1 MRKLKCIVLIG
12 CLFHQTKRFLYF
24 NLVQNPCVDVPTC
37 MSSIIQSCN
46 VPSLCTTSDAQPRPA
61 GQRCCTHDRDCI
73 NARWGHTKT
82 SRSRPNSS
90 HSHVRQTPP
99 VVLTHINS
107 ELPAPSHLRI
117 QRQLCTHHTPHR
129 AALLHPLIAFA
140 YKHRRVAQKQAAA
153 EQTAHARGKSSCH
166 AQFGN
171 CQRRHTCKPSGS
183 CAHSMQLTGQRRC
196 THASFSCTNAVG
208 PHENKPRQSKQ
219 LMHAARASVGLNSAV
234 ASAATPANPV
244 AAVHTARAPL
254 SSAAAP
260 TQRNRA

>member
-117 QRQLCTHHTPHR
+117 QRQLCTHHMPHQ
-129 AALLHPLIAFA
+129 AALLHSRSLIASRHRSCATNTSRGRA
-140 YKHRRVAQKQAAA
+140 Y
-153 EQTAHARGKSSCH
+153 SSCARQKPQSCLFRQLPAPSH
-166 AQFGN
+166 LRI
-171 CQRRHTCKPSGS
+171 QR
-183 CAHSMQLTGQRRC
+183 QLC
-196 THASFSCTNAVG
+196 TH
-208 PHENKPRQSKQ
+208 H
-219 LMHAARASVGLNSAV
+219 M
-234 ASAATPANPV
+234 
-244 AAVHTARAPL
+244 PL
-254 SSAAAP
+254 
-260 TQRNRA
+260 

>member
-140 YKHRRVAQKQAAA
+140 YKHRRAARKQAVA
-153 EQTAHARGKSSCH
+153 EQTIHARGKSSCR
-166 AQFGN
+166 AQLGN

-183 CAHSMQLTGQRRC
+183 CTHIIRPTEQRC
-196 THASFSCTNAVG
+196 GTH
-208 PHENKPRQSKQ
+208 E
-219 LMHAARASVGLNSAV
+219 
-234 ASAATPANPV
+234 
-244 AAVHTARAPL
+244 
-254 SSAAAP
+254 
-260 TQRNRA
+260 